1 MFINDKTVCHA
12 MHTAVILFSL
22 IFSQVAFAE
31 PVMIE
36 SDWLAQHVDDKGLLI
51 VDMSSDPLQYTR
63 FHIPGAVRL
72 SYDELQRVRKPDSVK
87 LRISNPQ
94 FYTLLGKLG
103 ISRKTYVVIYDDM
116 GGLNAGRM
124 FWQLEQ
130 IGHPRA
136 SVLNGG
142 LVSWIQ
148 EGHKVTGQATEPSV
162 ATYQPVQEFRD
173 NEIAYSAVREQI
185 KTNQSVFIDVRSREE
200 YQGSPRLSRSGHI
213 PGALWWPW
221 ENSIDTDNAFR
232 HKPLK
237 ELQAQLIQI
246 GVSPKKPVIVYCRTG
261 HRASQSYLTLRALG
275 YTRVQ
280 LYDGSMAEY
289 SQHRDAPLMKSGSH

>member
-1 MFINDKTVCHA
+1 M
-12 MHTAVILFSL
+12 
-22 IFSQVAFAE
+22 AFAE

-36 SDWLAQHVDDKGLLI
+36 PEWLAEHVADKGLVI
-51 VDMSSDPLQYTR
+51 VDMSSDPLQYSR

-72 SYDELQRVRKPDSVK
+72 SYDELLRVRKPDNVK
-87 LRISNPQ
+87 LRISNQQ

-103 ISRKTYVVIYDDM
+103 IRRQSYVVIYDDM
-116 GGLNAGRM
+116 GGLNAGRL

-130 IGHPRA
+130 IGHPRV

-142 LVSWIQ
+142 LVDWIQ
-148 EGHKVTGQATEPSV
+148 KSHKVTGQAAEPTV
-162 ATYQPVQEFRD
+162 VIYKPVQEFRD
-173 NEIAYSAVREQI
+173 NEIAYPAVREQI
-185 KTNQSVFIDVRSREE
+185 KTSQSLFIDVRSQEE
-200 YQGSPRLSRSGHI
+200 YQGSPRLPRSGHI

-221 ENSIDTDNAFR
+221 DNSINLDNAFR

-237 ELQAQLIQI
+237 ELQAQLSRI

-275 YTRVQ
+275 YTRVK

-289 SQHRDAPLMKSGSH
+289 SQHRDAPLMKSGGH